1 MITDEKMKIIKQLLN
16 KRNLELCEESSEK
29 LGSGYFGS
37 VFEVRKIDNKNFV
50 FAAKVIFGKI
60 AEIREKVKEFR
71 GINIIKINLEIID
84 EINEIYIIIMELS
97 SMGHLGKLYYNGYET
112 VDNHQ
117 RDLSFL
123 NIEKDKRIFK
133 EPFVEKFGDNLIRF
147 FTKQMISAIKVF
159 NQGNLVHFD
168 IKPLNILL
176 FKNLEIKL
184 IDFSFLKRLDDKE
197 EPKTIPGGTPGYLTP
212 EFFYE
217 SVYYMEDEEL
227 RTQDYFAI
235 GATIFFLK
243 YGKNMLNYRT
253 FLKEIKDDNKIEL
266 NKAKEEKRKKK
277 LEKEKAKY
285 KSIENEL
292 TGDILVY
299 LLDNAINYI
308 KKQKYQDK
316 NFDEFLCSLIQ
327 FKPKDRINFEKI
339 MRNKWL
345 NKNLKE
351 IEKIEK
357 VGAGDESNL
366 LLELQKSD
374 FIYNN
379 AKHYRIEF
387 DKLNEVSDKQYINN
401 KKGKFKFG
409 KKNKNKICGSG

>member
-1 MITDEKMKIIKQLLN
+1 M
-16 KRNLELCEESSEK
+16 
-29 LGSGYFGS
+29 
-37 VFEVRKIDNKNFV
+37 
-50 FAAKVIFGKI
+50 
-60 AEIREKVKEFR
+60 
-71 GINIIKINLEIID
+71 
-84 EINEIYIIIMELS
+84 
-97 SMGHLGKLYYNGYET
+97 
-112 VDNHQ
+112 
-117 RDLSFL
+117 
-123 NIEKDKRIFK
+123 
-133 EPFVEKFGDNLIRF
+133 
-147 FTKQMISAIKVF
+147 
-159 NQGNLVHFD
+159 
-168 IKPLNILL
+168 
-176 FKNLEIKL
+176 
-184 IDFSFLKRLDDKE
+184 
-197 EPKTIPGGTPGYLTP
+197 
-212 EFFYE
+212 
-217 SVYYMEDEEL
+217 
-227 RTQDYFAI
+227 
-235 GATIFFLK
+235 
-243 YGKNMLNYRT
+243 
-253 FLKEIKDDNKIEL
+253 
-266 NKAKEEKRKKK
+266 
-277 LEKEKAKY
+277 
-285 KSIENEL
+285 
-292 TGDILVY
+292 LVY
-299 LLDNAINYI
+299 CLDNAINFI